1 MELAFAASRPVAQL
15 SAGVNKGVSQPWQ
28 RAKTHRTQVN
38 AELAGASV
46 LASACA
52 LHAKAQSKRGG
63 RRAAPVRQN
72 PVRVQ
77 RRAAADLQDLVH
89 LGGTAAEKALAV
101 NLDSKFYGSF
111 AEIGAGQEVS
121 RTFLQAGAAAGTVAR
136 SISAY
141 DMKMSDVNYGKASW
155 GLEAKRY
162 VTQERLKQMLDTEYD
177 IVEKNLRSLKGE
189 DACFFA
195 FADTLAAKAF
205 NSNRECEGWI
215 GLTYQANPKE
225 ARSTVIL
232 HIRMSQPSAQ
242 LQGQA
247 IGVLGTNLIYLCKSL
262 TDPYLIT
269 SFLLD
274 GLSIRDDEGGGG
286 RIEIDFVDFQGPAFK
301 DVDCRLVAFRLIQL
315 RIANGVILE
324 PDSDGKYKMAVP
336 NNFLYKRPV
345 IVERSRFK
353 PPTLMH
359 TEVMEAA
366 ARKLKSEGDT
376 DKEALKIMN
385 LQIDDLTVPTGW
397 QETKERLERI
407 KTIAA
412 ADTVRNGQ
420 LSREEF
426 MNLTGDMKEEDADAI
441 FKELSL
447 GGDSISV
454 DALINITNGGDSVLA
469 TDFIDRMEML
479 QALKYPIIL
488 SNFKRNHQL
497 VRYLSRYT
505 NLPIIIAVGGGGY
518 DLQRALFNPKSYSNE
533 EGGMLRAF
541 GNLFESRSNR
551 IFTYPAI
558 DEEGNVIPCELPEGS
573 INPLGNAW
581 VGSEARDP
589 AQNKAF
595 RYGSESVM
603 NLIESGSSEWEE
615 FVPEGVAAICK
626 SHAWFSR
633 LKAGTQISPTV
644 YTFLNNLK

>member
-1 MELAFAASRPVAQL
+1 M
-15 SAGVNKGVSQPWQ
+15 
-28 RAKTHRTQVN
+28 
-38 AELAGASV
+38 
-46 LASACA
+46 
-52 LHAKAQSKRGG
+52 
-63 RRAAPVRQN
+63 
-72 PVRVQ
+72 
-77 RRAAADLQDLVH
+77 ADLQGLVH

-141 DMKMSDVNYGKASW
+141 DMKMSDVNYGKA
-155 GLEAKRY
+155 ARY

-177 IVEKNLRSLKGE
+177 IVEKNLRSQRGE

-205 NSNRECEGWI
+205 NSTRECEGWI

-225 ARSTVIL
+225 EKSTVIL
-232 HIRMSQPSAQ
+232 HIRMSQPTAQ
-242 LQGQA
+242 AQGQA

-274 GLSIRDDEGGGG
+274 GMSIRDDEAGGG
-286 RIEIDFVDFQGPAFK
+286 RIEIDYVDFQGPSFK
-301 DVDCRLVAFRLIQL
+301 DVDPRLVAFRLIQL
-315 RIANGVILE
+315 RVANGVILE
-324 PDSDGKYKMAVP
+324 PGSDGKYQMAVP

-353 PPTLMH
+353 PPTRMH
-359 TEVMEAA
+359 TELMEAA

-397 QETKERLERI
+397 QETKARLERM
-407 KTIAA
+407 KALAA
-412 ADTVRNGQ
+412 ADTVRDGV

-426 MNLTGDMKEEDADAI
+426 MTLTGDMEKEDADALYT
-441 FKELSL
+441 ELLGAL
-447 GGDSISV
+447 GGDSLSV
-454 DALINITNGGDSVLA
+454 DGLINIATGGDSVLA

-479 QALKYPIIL
+479 QALKYPIVL

-541 GNLFESRSNR
+541 GNLFESRLNR

-558 DEEGNVIPCELPEGS
+558 DEDGNLIPCQLPEGNEQQLYQYLES
-573 INPLGNAW
+573 IGCIVPLGNAW

-589 AQNKAF
+589 TQNQAF

-603 NLIESGSSEWEE
+603 GLIESGSSEWEE
-615 FVPEGVAAICK
+615 YVPEGVAEICK
-626 SHAWFSR
+626 SHAWFAR
-633 LKAGTQISPTV
+633 VKAGTPISPAV